1 MKKCSKCKKDLK
13 AVVKIEKQLQLMH
26 RDFRKIMDR
35 INDTNARENLNK
47 FAKLLTEIEKVS
59 STQFWN
65 IFKPFLFSQVCK
77 MPSKEQI
84 TCQQILL
91 QCFAA
96 LGNCH
101 VEFSD
106 STEIVT
112 FSGNTNEDYDEEDD
126 DDDDEMPGLI

>member
-1 MKKCSKCKKDLK
+1 MGDFAINTCFNASCL
-13 AVVKIEKQLQLMH
+13 LQILW
-26 RDFRKIMDR
+26 
-35 INDTNARENLNK
+35 
-47 FAKLLTEIEKVS
+47 KLPRNFVDMVY
-59 STQFWN
+59 W
-65 IFKPFLFSQVCK
+65 QVCR

-96 LGNCH
+96 LGNTH

-106 STEIVT
+106 STELAPFT
-112 FSGNTNEDYDEEDD
+112 GTAQDDFEDFED

>member
-1 MKKCSKCKKDLK
+1 
-13 AVVKIEKQLQLMH
+13 
-26 RDFRKIMDR
+26 
-35 INDTNARENLNK
+35 
-47 FAKLLTEIEKVS
+47 
-59 STQFWN
+59 
-65 IFKPFLFSQVCK
+65 

-96 LGNCH
+96 LGNTH

-106 STEIVT
+106 STELVT
-112 FSGNTNEDYDEEDD
+112 FNGDGYNEDDYDDD

>member
-1 MKKCSKCKKDLK
+1 
-13 AVVKIEKQLQLMH
+13 
-26 RDFRKIMDR
+26 
-35 INDTNARENLNK
+35 
-47 FAKLLTEIEKVS
+47 
-59 STQFWN
+59 
-65 IFKPFLFSQVCK
+65 

-112 FSGNTNEDYDEEDD
+112 FSGNTNDDFDEDD
-126 DDDDEMPGLI
+126 EDDDDEMPGLI

>member
-1 MKKCSKCKKDLK
+1 
-13 AVVKIEKQLQLMH
+13 VVKIEKQLQLMH

-35 INDTNARENLNK
+35 INDTNARENINK
-47 FAKLLTEIEKVS
+47 FSKLLTEIEK
-59 STQFWN
+59 
-65 IFKPFLFSQVCK
+65 VCK

-112 FSGNTNEDYDEEDD
+112 FSGNTNDDYDEEDD